1 MFSVRIHSLDAP
13 HTEEGCSRSTAAVAP
28 LHPSPELLDD
38 AVGDLHEEAGTSWN
52 PNPNPRIQLLRGIV
66 HLYRSLSPPST
77 SSSSS
82 SSSTNPQASSESLLP
97 AVRGTLLL
105 ILAVPSRLSPE
116 DLLRFCGSYVERSS
130 AIRVIRND
138 GIEDRYSVLVEF
150 DDQKSADGFYLDVNG
165 WRFSTEGEVCHI
177 LFIDS
182 VEFTESTKIAGT
194 PPVGSSELPTC
205 PVCIERLD
213 QDISG
218 IIATTCDHSFQCS
231 CISKWVNSSC
241 SVCQFCQKHSEKPT
255 CSICGTPQN
264 LWICVICGFVG
275 CGRYKEGHAIRHWK
289 DTQHCYSLD
298 LETQRVWDYVGD
310 RYVHRLNQ
318 SRSDDKL
325 AKLKSNSR
333 YVGENCINCECSD
346 DLGSSGAILNS
357 KVDVIVDE
365 YNHLLAGQLESQR
378 QYYETLLQKEKENR
392 EKYISDAVEKAVSLK
407 LQDIQLK
414 IGNVMREK
422 KALSDINEN
431 LMKNQNIW
439 HEKIKEVE
447 ERERTTLKI
456 KDDKIRDLEDEIRD
470 FMVFIEAQK
479 TLNAVDTDNIQGGTL
494 LPVPLPQSTSAKTK
508 RSSKI
513 NRKRN

>member
-378 QYYETLLQKEKENR
+378 QEKENR

-494 LPVPLPQSTSAKTK
+494 LPVPLPQSSSAKTK
-508 RSSKI
+508 KSSKI

>member
-1 MFSVRIHSLDAP
+1 MARRGRMSLN
-13 HTEEGCSRSTAAVAP
+13 RQF
-28 LHPSPELLDD
+28 LH
-38 AVGDLHEEAGTSWN
+38 G
-52 PNPNPRIQLLRGIV
+52 R
-66 HLYRSLSPPST
+66 
-77 SSSSS
+77 
-82 SSSTNPQASSESLLP
+82 
-97 AVRGTLLL
+97 
-105 ILAVPSRLSPE
+105 
-116 DLLRFCGSYVERSS
+116 
-130 AIRVIRND
+130 
-138 GIEDRYSVLVEF
+138 
-150 DDQKSADGFYLDVNG
+150 
-165 WRFSTEGEVCHI
+165 
-177 LFIDS
+177 
-182 VEFTESTKIAGT
+182 
-194 PPVGSSELPTC
+194 
-205 PVCIERLD
+205 
-213 QDISG
+213 
-218 IIATTCDHSFQCS
+218 
-231 CISKWVNSSC
+231 
-241 SVCQFCQKHSEKPT
+241 KHSEKPT

-289 DTQHCYSLD
+289 DAQHCYSLD

-333 YVGENCINCECSD
+333 YVSENCINCECSD

-414 IGNVMREK
+414 IGNVTREK
-422 KALSDINEN
+422 KALADINEN